1 MCHSK
6 RRMRGDDNAT
16 HVGKARWR
24 RVEGRG
30 GGGGGERRGEGRGGG
45 GGEEGERRREEGEEG
60 WLGHMGRG
68 RS

>member
-24 RVEGRG
+24 R
-30 GGGGGERRGEGRGGG
+30 
-45 GGEEGERRREEGEEG
+45 EEGEEG
-60 WLGHMGRG
+60 WLGHGEG
-68 RS
+68 EELNIVL